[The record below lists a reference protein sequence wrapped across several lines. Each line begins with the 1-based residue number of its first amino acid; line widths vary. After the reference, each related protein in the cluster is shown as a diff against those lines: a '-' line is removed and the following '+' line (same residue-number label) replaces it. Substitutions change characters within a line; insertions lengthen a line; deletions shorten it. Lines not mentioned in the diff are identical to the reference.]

1 MAIRVPALRPS
12 FLNFPHRALNSA
24 ICNSCTRLGIFS
36 KIVPNFYVSV
46 GIRTKVLCYV
56 DHFQKCGS
64 ATQPKERE
72 HYLYT
77 TKIAYNF
84 LIMN

>member
-1 MAIRVPALRPS
+1 MLLLPLTER
-12 FLNFPHRALNSA
+12 F
-24 ICNSCTRLGIFS
+24 FS
-36 KIVPNFYVSV
+36 GYVSV

-84 LIMN
+84 LIMNLPKNVNVTI